1 MSKKYVIQFCNV
13 SGEVLL
19 VRPLSLLQ
27 HRRCGISCT
36 HASMIMMVMTLT
48 SLLFLD
54 DFLGGQ
60 RIFLTCLGMFQLF
73 GIEVFNARNKI
84 ILLLFLFDG

>member
-27 HRRCGISCT
+27 HRRCGISC
-36 HASMIMMVMTLT
+36 MMVMTLT